1 MAGGRKRGGQPGNLN
16 ALKHGFYS
24 KHFEKAEL
32 LDLDGVSDL
41 QEEIGM
47 MRVVISRLL
56 KMARECKDMGELIT
70 VLNTL
75 GLAST
80 RVAGLMKTQ
89 KFLGGK
95 RDSHEE
101 MLDRAIHDVLKEWGW
116 E

>member
-24 KHFEKAEL
+24 KHFRNAEL
-32 LDLDGVSDL
+32 QELEEARDL

-47 MRVVISRLL
+47 MRVVIRRLL
-56 KMARECKDMGELIT
+56 KMARECKDMGELIQ

-101 MLDRAIHDVLKEWGW
+101 MLDRAINDVLKEWGW
-116 E
+116 

>member
-1 MAGGRKRGGQPGNLN
+1 MAGERRRGGQPGNLN

-24 KHFEKAEL
+24 KHFLKGEI
-32 LDLDGVSDL
+32 LDLEEAKDL

-47 MRVVISRLL
+47 MRVVTRRLL
-56 KMARECKDMGELIT
+56 KMARGCKDMGELVN
-70 VLNTL
+70 VLGAL
-75 GLAST
+75 RLAST

-101 MLDRAIHDVLKEWGW
+101 MLDRAINDVLKEWGW